1 MSTLAER
8 RKQSPREK
16 KTVERF
22 SESTTQSIIF
32 NGDGK
37 ALGDIPEIVHVMKGV
52 KKTSNTAIL
61 LHKVLFGTSGYADV
75 RKKEIMSFNGI
86 KGNSIYETEYLIEKK
101 RQYLEKQTFVN
112 LIEICRLFCLAAAS
126 KEKTKEK
133 YVDEIIKFMKKP
145 GDVKIVIT
153 EKDKVA
159 VVNEPEDDDEEKEE
173 EKKPKKPIK
182 KEEKEKKTSK
192 KETKKETKKSSKKE
206 EEKKKSSKK
215 EEKKPKVPK
224 VEKKTTSTK
233 KEVKTKGKKK

>member
-32 NGDGK
+32 NGEGK
-37 ALGDIPEIVHVMKGV
+37 ALGDIPEIVNVMKGV

-153 EKDKVA
+153 EKNKVA
-159 VVNEPEDDDEEKEE
+159 VVNEPEEDEEKEE

-192 KETKKETKKSSKKE
+192 KEAKKETKKSSKKE
-206 EEKKKSSKK
+206 NEKKKTSKK

>member
-32 NGDGK
+32 NGEGK
-37 ALGDIPEIVHVMKGV
+37 ALGDIPEIVNVMKGV

-153 EKDKVA
+153 EKNKVA
-159 VVNEPEDDDEEKEE
+159 VVNEPEEDEEKEE

-192 KETKKETKKSSKKE
+192 KEAKKETKKSSKKE
-206 EEKKKSSKK
+206 DEKKKTSKK